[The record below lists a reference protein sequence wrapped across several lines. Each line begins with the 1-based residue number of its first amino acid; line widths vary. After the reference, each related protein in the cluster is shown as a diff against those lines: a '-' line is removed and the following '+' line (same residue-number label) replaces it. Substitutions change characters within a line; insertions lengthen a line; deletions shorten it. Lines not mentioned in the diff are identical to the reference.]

1 MNDDG
6 SRQSPRRRRGPGTS
20 KPLPLF
26 DAKFLSGII
35 DALADPVFVK
45 DREHRWVLLNDAY
58 CRFMGYPRNELLGRS
73 DPDFFPAE
81 EAAVFWARDDQ
92 VFDAGVENVN
102 EERFTDAK
110 GVTHVIITKKAIFT
124 SADGEQLLVGV
135 IRDVT
140 DLRMA
145 QQALEA
151 HRERLEELVR
161 DRTAALRDTNARLLD
176 EIEQRRRGEEERR
189 ALDAQMQQVQ
199 KLESLGLMAGG
210 IAHDF
215 NNLLS
220 GILGNADLALA
231 RLGDRDPVRPFVQ
244 EIRRAALRSAGLTN
258 QMLAYS
264 GRGHFQIE
272 SLDLNHLIR
281 DLGDLLQAGMSRKV
295 MVRHVFADDLPPV
308 RGDAAQIRQVVMNLI
323 TNAAEAIEEGAGT
336 VTLRTWALDHGGGPV
351 RDGVLNWS
359 LPPGRYVAFTV
370 EDTGCGLDEATLA
383 RIFDPFFTTKNT
395 GRGLGLAAVLGIAR
409 GHDGALTVRTAPGRG
424 STFGMLLPVARTPA
438 PPQTTDEPHLAN
450 GRWLGHGTALVVDD
464 DGMVR
469 AVLSGMLEALGF
481 KVETA
486 GDGLQALA
494 MVDRIGDSLVLVLL
508 DLTMPQMS
516 GAETLAEL
524 RARRPNLPIVLTSGY
539 GERDALAEADDFL
552 QKPFTFEMLQSKVR
566 RLLER

>member
-6 SRQSPRRRRGPGTS
+6 STQSRKLRRGPGTS

-58 CRFMGYPRNELLGRS
+58 CRFMGYPRQELLGRS
-73 DPDFFPAE
+73 DPDFFPSE
-81 EAAVFWARDDQ
+81 EAAEFWARDDQ

-102 EERFTDAK
+102 EEHFTDAK

-124 SADGEQLLVGV
+124 SADGEHLLVGV

-140 DLRMA
+140 DLRTA

-151 HRERLEELVR
+151 NREHLEELVR
-161 DRTAALRDTNARLLD
+161 ERTAALLETNARLLD
-176 EIEQRRRGEEERR
+176 EIEQRQRSEADRR

-231 RLGDRDPVRPFVQ
+231 RLGERDPVRPFVH

-272 SLDLNHLIR
+272 TLDLNHLIR
-281 DLGDLLQAGMSRKV
+281 DLGDLLQAGLSRKV
-295 MVRHVFADDLPPV
+295 LVRHAFADNLPPI

-336 VTLRTWALDHGGGPV
+336 VTLRTWALDHAGGPV
-351 RDGVLNWS
+351 PDGVLNWS
-359 LPPGRYVAFTV
+359 LPSGRYVAFTV
-370 EDTGCGLDEATLA
+370 EDTGCGLDDATLA
-383 RIFDPFFTTKNT
+383 RIFDPFFTTKST

-409 GHDGALTVRTAPGRG
+409 GHDGALTVRTGPGRG
-424 STFGMLLPVARTPA
+424 STFGMLLPVVDAPTPA
-438 PPQTTDEPHLAN
+438 QVADEPQATN
-450 GRWLGHGTALVVDD
+450 GRWAGHGTALVVDD

-469 AVLSGMLEALGF
+469 AVLGGMLETLGFQVESAVDGVQALGM
-481 KVETA
+481 
-486 GDGLQALA
+486 L
-494 MVDRIGDSLVLVLL
+494 DRLGDSLVLVLL

-516 GAETLAEL
+516 GAETLAAM
-524 RARRPNLPIVLTSGY
+524 RARLPSLPILLTSGY

-552 QKPFTFEMLQSKVR
+552 QKPFTFEMLRAKVR
-566 RLLER
+566 RLLDR